1 MRLNEREHMNTKHSL
16 TGRQGQQLS
25 YLLIVVNALLII
37 GVAFLLSSCGQ
48 QTLKVNNP
56 AAVSGPATIEVVYN
70 GEPTYKFCPSVPAN
84 HQRPDQY
91 TIIGGQTY
99 LIDKDN
105 NITLLQSGSIYTTN
119 DGRVCSEVVQ

>member
-1 MRLNEREHMNTKHSL
+1 MNKHSI

-25 YLLIVVNALLII
+25 YLLIVVNAALI
-37 GVAFLLSSCGQ
+37 VLAALFLSSCGSQ
-48 QTLKVNNP
+48 AKLKVNNP
-56 AAVSGPATIEVVYN
+56 AAVSGPATIEPPVYN

-84 HQRPDQY
+84 HGRPDQY

-99 LIDKDN
+99 LIDKDS
-105 NITLLQSGSIYTTN
+105 NILLLQSGSIYTTN